1 MNARAIALRLVWYW
15 TAMRSTAATKASS
28 ALMLSCRLGRGSTV
42 ITVVMRVDIHSHTE
56 VFPPKP
62 LLYLNCL
69 SANRCD
75 TVKTHLSHG
84 MRKLQANDRTH
95 AAVLGLRWGL
105 IDWPST
111 EVPR

>member
-1 MNARAIALRLVWYW
+1 MLALVAQGKGNIQIGEHLFV
-15 TAMRSTAATKASS
+15 S
-28 ALMLSCRLGRGSTV
+28 A
-42 ITVVMRVDIHSHTE
+42 
-56 VFPPKP
+56 
-62 LLYLNCL
+62 
-69 SANRCD
+69 D
-75 TVKTHLSHG
+75 TVKTHLSSV